1 VIAAGS
7 AGGLPEA
14 LATTIQ
20 PPAPTEVMPRAAGS
34 SGRSRALIIF
44 GALCLV
50 GIAGVA
56 IAARDDPTAN
66 ELVRSTNTSTAGSA
80 SDVAL
85 TETTAAAS
93 TTITPTTT
101 TSTTTTTVPPTT
113 TVPTPTTLSV
123 AELVPGFPIP
133 DTVQAFLAQLQGD
146 PSAIGPRGFD
156 VENEL
161 DRMLRERSD
170 RKQAERARELIAHLD
185 EWAGDDGVEV
195 VVADY
200 LIELLEPF
208 ADRGDGD
215 DDD

>member
-1 VIAAGS
+1 V
-7 AGGLPEA
+7 
-14 LATTIQ
+14 
-20 PPAPTEVMPRAAGS
+20 
-34 SGRSRALIIF
+34 
-44 GALCLV
+44 
-50 GIAGVA
+50 
-56 IAARDDPTAN
+56 
-66 ELVRSTNTSTAGSA
+66 TNTSTAGSA

-93 TTITPTTT
+93 TTITPTTP

-113 TVPTPTTLSV
+113 TVPTPTTPPV

-133 DTVQAFLAQLQGD
+133 DTIQAFLAQLEGD
-146 PSAIGPRGFD
+146 PSVIGPRGVD
-156 VENEL
+156 VETEL

-170 RKQAERARELIAHLD
+170 RKQADRARELIAHLD
-185 EWAGDDGVEV
+185 EWAGDGGVEV
-195 VVADY
+195 VVADF